1 MRGRGRDGEAL
12 AKEMVVF
19 CHIHF
24 TRGVDEALKRAGG
37 VPLEFENVCYSYCML
52 NRRKDMKHSRMI
64 LLVRT
69 RS

>member
-37 VPLEFENVCYSYCML
+37 GAPGIRERML
-52 NRRKDMKHSRMI
+52 Q
-64 LLVRT
+64 LLYAESKEGYEALANDIVGT
-69 RS
+69 Y